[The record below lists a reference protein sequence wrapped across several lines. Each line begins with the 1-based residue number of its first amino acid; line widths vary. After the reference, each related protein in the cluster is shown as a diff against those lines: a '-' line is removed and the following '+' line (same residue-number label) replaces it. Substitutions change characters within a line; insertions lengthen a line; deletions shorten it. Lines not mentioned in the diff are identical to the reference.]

1 MDVKV
6 NVPHLHPIFVHFP
19 QALFP
24 VAFAALCLYLL
35 TGVREFE
42 TGAFVAALFGAL
54 AAPVTTATGFFDWW
68 NRYQA
73 YMTSV
78 FKIKITGSFVLMA
91 LGGAGGAAAR
101 VPPGPRRSAAG
112 RVGVGVLRAPRGL
125 HRHVRRPG
133 PLRGETRFPL
143 SAYQG
148 NAGIEYRQRGESS

>member
-6 NVPHLHPIFVHFP
+6 NVQHLHPIFVHFP

-42 TGAFVAALFGAL
+42 TGAFVAAMFGAL
-54 AAPVTTATGFFDWW
+54 AAPVTTVTGFFDWW

-78 FKIKITGSFVLMA
+78 FKIKITGAFILMA
-91 LGGAGGAAAR
+91 LGATAA
-101 VPPGPRRSAAG
+101 
-112 RVGVGVLRAPRGL
+112 L
-125 HRHVRRPG
+125 
-133 PLRGETRFPL
+133 LRGFHPGLAVLPL
-143 SAYQG
+143 GGLGWAYFG
-148 NAGIEYRQRGESS
+148 LLAACTTTCVVLGHYGGKLVFH